1 MLPALELAQPLL
13 IGFEPPLEALDI
25 VGGCL
30 CRGLRQILRGI
41 LRTSGGG
48 DSEQRNRDSCEGQGG
63 EAQSAGSKQHTFSLS
78 CARVRE
84 RGCAMRGHSPLT
96 LGEPG

>member
-1 MLPALELAQPLL
+1 MLLALELAQPLL
-13 IGFEPPLEALDI
+13 IGFEPSLEALDI
-25 VGGCL
+25 VGRRL
-30 CRGLRQILRGI
+30 CRGRRILRGV

-48 DSEQRNRDSCEGQGG
+48 GSEQRYGNSREGQRGD
-63 EAQSAGSKQHTFSLS
+63 AQSAGSKQHTFSLS

-84 RGCAMRGHSPLT
+84 LGCAMRGHSPLT